1 MTLELSDEMPQR
13 LAALEGLVQR
23 SGEVLEAATTKAR
36 DMLSSGEEF
45 GWDFVK
51 LDPLPEGIAS
61 AGLFVLPAGS
71 TPTPHRHPNS
81 IQHMRHLAGEAVVR
95 ISLRDET
102 LKRLVTE
109 ENPWTVIQ
117 DNATHGFEV
126 GGDDL
131 VVISFHT
138 VPQEELLEV
147 TETGERHY

>member
-1 MTLELSDEMPQR
+1 MTLELSDEMSER
-13 LAALEGLVQR
+13 LAALDDLVDR
-23 SGEVLEAATTKAR
+23 SGEVLEAATAKAR
-36 DMLSSGEEF
+36 DMLGTEEF

-81 IQHMRHLAGEAVVR
+81 IQHMRRLAGEASVR
-95 ISLRDET
+95 MTLGDET
-102 LKRLVTE
+102 LTRSVTS

-117 DNATHGFEV
+117 ADAMHGFEV
-126 GGDDL
+126 GTNEL

-147 TETGERHY
+147 TETGERHYE